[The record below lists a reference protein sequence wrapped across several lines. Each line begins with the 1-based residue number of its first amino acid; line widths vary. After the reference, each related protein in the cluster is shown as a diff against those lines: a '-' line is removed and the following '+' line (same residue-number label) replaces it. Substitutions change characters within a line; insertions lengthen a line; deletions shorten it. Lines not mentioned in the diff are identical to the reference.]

1 MNRPTPYVR
10 ELIPKRRLTAPVM
23 RVKKKRCIDNF
34 MKYCEVPQHS
44 TAQATAKRMG
54 KSAFRL
60 EPRLLASLLKE
71 TQPLERHR
79 MGTTL

>member
-1 MNRPTPYVR
+1 MYRQFYEV
-10 ELIPKRRLTAPVM
+10 LWQ
-23 RVKKKRCIDNF
+23 
-34 MKYCEVPQHS
+34 VPQHS

-54 KSAFRL
+54 KSAFRH

>member
-1 MNRPTPYVR
+1 MNRPYAR
-10 ELIPKRRLTAPVM
+10 EITKETSYGSCDASEE
-23 RVKKKRCIDNF
+23 KKMYRQF
-34 MKYCEVPQHS
+34 YEVLWQVPQHS

-54 KSAFRL
+54 KSAFRH